1 LIGKT
6 LNGEVRPMRHF
17 VLPLVLLLV
26 FNGVAAA
33 RAEEPLQAA
42 KVKGVVQKRGISEKS
57 KVKVRLR
64 SKAEVKGYISKIE
77 DASFDV
83 TDKVSGQV
91 TTISYANV
99 ERVQGSGLTTAAKI
113 GIIVGVGVVTI
124 VVVFAAELK
133 AHGY

>member
-1 LIGKT
+1 MIGKT

-64 SKAEVKGYISKIE
+64 SKA
-77 DASFDV
+77 
-83 TDKVSGQV
+83 
-91 TTISYANV
+91 
-99 ERVQGSGLTTAAKI
+99 
-113 GIIVGVGVVTI
+113 
-124 VVVFAAELK
+124 
-133 AHGY
+133 

>member
-1 LIGKT
+1 
-6 LNGEVRPMRHF
+6 MRHF

>member
-1 LIGKT
+1 
-6 LNGEVRPMRHF
+6 MRHF
-17 VLPLVLLLV
+17 VLPLVLVLV

-33 RAEEPLQAA
+33 RAEGPLQAA
-42 KVKGVVQKRGISEKS
+42 KVKGVVQKRGIGEKS
-57 KVKVRLR
+57 RVKVRLR

-83 TDKVSGQV
+83 TDKSSGQV

-99 ERVQGSGLTTAAKI
+99 ERVQGNGLTTAAKI